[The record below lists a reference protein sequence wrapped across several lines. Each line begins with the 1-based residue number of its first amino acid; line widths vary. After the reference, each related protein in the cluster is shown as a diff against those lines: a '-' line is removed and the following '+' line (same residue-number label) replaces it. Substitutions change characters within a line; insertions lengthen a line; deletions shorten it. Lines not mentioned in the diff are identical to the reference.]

1 MTTYMLEGKQMVV
14 DEKRLIDLANRWLP
28 KGMSAEYKRQFADY
42 VRFLIVDLELDE
54 PFYNCD
60 GNGISVEQ
68 YYFLA
73 CLIYAWN
80 NGYAAVLECDDD
92 LKIFDCLD
100 SVTEEIYDEF
110 IERTADEN
118 GEVDTEYFMKWI
130 NEENWDG
137 RVKK

>member
-1 MTTYMLEGKQMVV
+1 MTTYILEGKQMVV
-14 DEKRLIDLANRWLP
+14 DEKRLIDLANRWIP
-28 KGMSAEYKRQFADY
+28 KGMSVKFKTQFADY
-42 VRFLIVDLELDE
+42 VKFLISDLELDD
-54 PFYNCD
+54 PFYDCD

-80 NGYAAVLECDDD
+80 NGYSAILECDDD
-92 LKIFDCLD
+92 LRIFDYLD

-110 IERTADEN
+110 VERTADEY
-118 GEVDTEYFMKWI
+118 GDVDTEYFMKWI